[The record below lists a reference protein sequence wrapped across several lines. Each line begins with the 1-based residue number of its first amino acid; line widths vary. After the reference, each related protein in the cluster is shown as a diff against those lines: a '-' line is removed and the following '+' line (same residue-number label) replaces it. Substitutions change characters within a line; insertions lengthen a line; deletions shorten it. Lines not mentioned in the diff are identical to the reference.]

1 MKKYVVSQSVGKF
14 VTDVNFFC
22 NDNGYNDKEIRAIKK
37 MKYDEILQTKY
48 SSITCLDM

>member
-1 MKKYVVSQSVGKF
+1 MRKYVVKQSAGNF
-14 VTDVNFFC
+14 ITDVDFFC
-22 NDNGYNDKEIRAIKK
+22 NDNGYNDKDIRAIKR